1 MGFIEI
7 HRLLASWAH
16 SFLLDGK
23 EEMVS
28 QASRLIG
35 PSCCAVSAWKMDDQ
49 VPSASSAAGEVLLSS
64 FNFPSGPYCN
74 FPIRLLALSPPP
86 HTHTFSNF
94 SPWFFSPRKQKHESL
109 QFTVFPPSL
118 PRVQE
123 SHFYVSRT
131 VNSLWSKC
139 ELYALWV
146 VCRWF
151 LTPGFLLLPTL
162 LLY

>member
-86 HTHTFSNF
+86 PTHTPSPIFLHDFSALENK
-94 SPWFFSPRKQKHESL
+94 SMNHC
-109 QFTVFPPSL
+109 
-118 PRVQE
+118 
-123 SHFYVSRT
+123 
-131 VNSLWSKC
+131 NSLCFHLPCRESRKATFMFPVQSTLYDPSVSFMLCGWS
-139 ELYALWV
+139 V
-146 VCRWF
+146 
-151 LTPGFLLLPTL
+151 GGS
-162 LLY
+162 